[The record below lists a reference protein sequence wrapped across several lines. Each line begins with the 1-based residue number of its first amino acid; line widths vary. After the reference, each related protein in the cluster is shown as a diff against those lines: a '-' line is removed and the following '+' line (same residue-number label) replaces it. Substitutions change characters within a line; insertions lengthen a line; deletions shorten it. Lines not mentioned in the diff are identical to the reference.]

1 MNNLVI
7 NEKNEAITAIKT
19 WEEINGD
26 IVQGTEECQI
36 SYLPLKI
43 LQHQN
48 HNDHDSRY
56 HIE

>member
-36 SYLPLKI
+36 SYLPLKNTSASKS
-43 LQHQN
+43 Q
-48 HNDHDSRY
+48 
-56 HIE
+56 